1 MARSSTTPVSC
12 SMRSARVDLPWSMCA
27 MMQKFRMS
35 SGGVK
40 VVSANVVTRGILKQV
55 GCGHLYGPMALRVRV
70 GVIPD
75 ARQAETWCSRSM
87 STPHQ
92 PAPPPQPGPHGI
104 ERVFDRAFG
113 HPAGALGRLGGWV
126 MARGNAVTEHRM
138 VELARIEPDETV
150 LVIGPGPGVGLH
162 AAALLA
168 GHAVG
173 VDPSPDMLALSHQ
186 RCGKLL
192 LSAHEKWLPV
202 SRHVL
207 ADEAAAA
214 GFADLQTW
222 TWDPPGFT
230 ALAAQLR

>member
-1 MARSSTTPVSC
+1 
-12 SMRSARVDLPWSMCA
+12 
-27 MMQKFRMS
+27 
-35 SGGVK
+35 
-40 VVSANVVTRGILKQV
+40 
-55 GCGHLYGPMALRVRV
+55 
-70 GVIPD
+70 
-75 ARQAETWCSRSM
+75 M
-87 STPHQ
+87 STSHP
-92 PAPPPQPGPHGI
+92 PAPPPQPGHHGI

-126 MARGNAVTEHRM
+126 MARGNAATEHRM

-168 GHAVG
+168 GRAVG

-186 RCGKLL
+186 RCGKLAELRRGSAEETGEADESVDVVLSVNNVMLWDDRDAGFAELFRVLRPGGRLL

-230 ALAAQLR
+230 ALAAQLRAVKPA